1 MSTIDELWQNRDY
14 REQMASAY
22 LASVLQ
28 EDVEL
33 TNTNLCLLKSSCEIL
48 LHED

>member
-1 MSTIDELWQNRDY
+1 MSTIDELWQNKDY

-28 EDVEL
+28 DEVEL
-33 TNTNLCLLKSSCEIL
+33 TNANLHLIKSSCEIL